1 MTDST
6 SFQEELFQEV
16 KNKAD
21 SEGVYKND
29 AFFDLITDY
38 LCDAGEFDEA
48 IPAFCQRTGIRAT
61 VAILLSQAEKSLASL
76 SSTST
81 KILAC

>member
-38 LCDAGEFDEA
+38 LCDAENSMRPSPPSVRE
-48 IPAFCQRTGIRAT
+48 
-61 VAILLSQAEKSLASL
+61 LE
-76 SSTST
+76 
-81 KILAC
+81 